1 MAKKETTLTVAD
13 MKKAIWEREPKATC
27 HSVFR
32 DDQHGY
38 EVWWWHSHNDGPAKV
53 VPEWAQSSDEA
64 WRNAYD
70 ALFGG
75 KK

>member
-13 MKKAIWEREPKATC
+13 MKRAIWEKEGWARLRFDREAT
-27 HSVFR
+27 
-32 DDQHGY
+32 GG
-38 EVWWWHSHNDGPAKV
+38 EPAWIVCVDK
-53 VPEWAQSSDEA
+53 PETEIVDIATGFNPDEA